1 MLPWRRAEVLL
12 RVSAEQNCTF
22 IGCSNQLIPRRLQT
36 WMLSWIPLS
45 GQASQVS
52 HQVKD
57 RPSFTSNTSPDYN
70 RLPGTAE
77 ALIQGFVT
85 SRHRIL
91 PEAPICP
98 KSLSFL
104 ICSTPWLHPHP
115 QPPPPLST
123 LLIPISFDSW
133 TFFGFNFSYSSL
145 NDHKCG
151 TEDSD
156 LGWWILLMKWQ
167 SAERCAN
174 DDWLEPL
181 DKIAKKK
188 KIISIF
194 RHNPWFIGSA
204 SSERWH

>member
-1 MLPWRRAEVLL
+1 MKTSRCSAARLCRANLDFHWML
-12 RVSAEQNCTF
+12 
-22 IGCSNQLIPRRLQT
+22 NQLIPRRLQT
-36 WMLSWIPLS
+36 WMLSWILLS

-70 RLPGTAE
+70 RLPRTAE

-85 SRHRIL
+85 SSQNPAWSSNMSRI
-91 PEAPICP
+91 PQ
-98 KSLSFL
+98 LSDL
-104 ICSTPWLHPHP
+104 LHTLAA
-115 QPPPPLST
+115 PPPPPPSST

-167 SAERCAN
+167 SAERYAN

-181 DKIAKKK
+181 DKIPPQ
-188 KIISIF
+188 KIVSIF
-194 RHNPWFIGSA
+194 QHNVWFIGSA